1 LDPESILILKE
12 ADVPNDQSPGAADSA
27 SGTPVPQ
34 LNVHALAVVPNTIA
48 ASIKGASSFAPA
60 MAPAVPPGA
69 APAPLAPAKPGVERW
84 PVKTG
89 LDGDAGRVGTY
100 QFAGI
105 NSEGIVPTSVEE
117 LIQLPRP
124 ADMADVRS
132 MQSDYQDKRAVPVE
146 LVIWRIKADI
156 IAIKKEADGDLHMV
170 LQGTSGET
178 MIGEAPTPR
187 SPFVQSGS
195 PWLDAMKEVRK
206 KIADQFGASFA
217 AASFQP
223 LDAKYAMP
231 TAPVAPAPARPAAP
245 LAAPPDGTDIFDTLQ
260 PFKAKVEPTTATITG
275 VGFFDRVH
283 DQMGVA
289 MKNGI
294 ELHPIL
300 AIQFQ

>member
-1 LDPESILILKE
+1 
-12 ADVPNDQSPGAADSA
+12 VPNDQSPDADS
-27 SGTPVPQ
+27 SGEHTPVPQ
-34 LNVHALAVVPNTIA
+34 LNVHNLAIVPSAIA
-48 ASIKGASSFAPA
+48 ASIKGLSRFVPA
-60 MAPAVPPGA
+60 ITPAAPPGA
-69 APAPLAPAKPGVERW
+69 ALAPARPGVERW

-89 LDGDAGRVGTY
+89 LDPDAGRVGTY
-100 QFAGI
+100 RFAGI

-124 ADMADVRS
+124 ADMTDVRS
-132 MQSDYQDKRAVPVE
+132 MQSDYQDKRAEPVE
-146 LVIWRIKADI
+146 LVIWKIKADI

-187 SPFVQSGS
+187 SPFVKNGS

-223 LDAKYAMP
+223 LDAKYIMP
-231 TAPVAPAPARPAAP
+231 SAPVAPAPARPAAP
-245 LAAPPDGTDIFDTLQ
+245 LAAPPDGADIFDTLQ
-260 PFKAKVEPTTATITG
+260 PFKAKVAPTAATITG

-300 AIQFQ
+300 AIEFE